1 MVFQNIARALDLPS
15 AELEALMD
23 GQAGQSV
30 ARRLG
35 VTAFQVQEFLDG
47 EDAPALAERI
57 GVPMLELTRFRNRL
71 GWEGAVGLL
80 MGMLIPVKHDEA

>member
-1 MVFQNIARALDLPS
+1 MVFQHIAGALDLPA

-23 GQAGQSV
+23 GQVGQSV

-35 VTAFQVQEFLDG
+35 VPPFQVQEFLDG

-71 GWEGAVGLL
+71 GWEGGVGLL
-80 MGMLIPVKHDEA
+80 MGMLVPSE

>member
-1 MVFQNIARALDLPS
+1 MVFQHIAAALDLPA

-23 GQAGQSV
+23 GQVGQSV

-35 VTAFQVQEFLDG
+35 VPPFQAQEFLDG

-71 GWEGAVGLL
+71 GWEGSVGLL
-80 MGMLIPVKHDEA
+80 MGMLVLSD